1 MMRRSRGYVPQSVRL
16 PLEVPAA
23 LGCGA
28 ELKST
33 FCVAKGGRAWPS
45 HHIGDLKNWET
56 LDSFREGVEHFER
69 LFAVEPRVI
78 AHDLHPDYLS
88 TRYAQE
94 RADGDPELE
103 LVGVQHHHAHL
114 AACLAEHG
122 ETGPALGVIFDGT
135 GYGEDASVWGG
146 ELLAGDL
153 AGFERAG
160 MLMPVRLP
168 GGDRA
173 VQEPWRMAAS
183 WLSHALDDE
192 LPAIPPTLREH
203 VRRRGLGGG
212 VRHRPDGRR
221 IAGDYECRSP
231 LRRRLGALRHPG
243 EGDVRGP
250 GRSRARRRR
259 RPGRARRVRD
269 PDRGRRPGAARA
281 RSAPRDPRAPGRPRC
296 GSRGPRSSR
305 RAFTAGSPRS
315 AAAAAERACRERGL
329 DTVVLSGGVFQ
340 NRLLLERARDE
351 LDEAGLRTL
360 VPVALPAQRR
370 RHLPSARSRSP
381 RRARSRAKLTQVSP
395 TYQSP
400 NRTPN
405 APRSGIRTVR

>member
-1 MMRRSRGYVPQSVRL
+1 MPQSVRL
-16 PLEVPAA
+16 PLEAPAA

-56 LDSFREGVEHFER
+56 LASFREGVEHFER

-88 TRYAQE
+88 TRYALE
-94 RADGDPELE
+94 RADDDPELE

-122 ETGPALGVIFDGT
+122 ETGAALGVIFDGT

-183 WLSHALDDE
+183 WLSHAS
-192 LPAIPPTLREH
+192 TMSS
-203 VRRRGLGGG
+203 RRFRTDFATQ
-212 VRHRPDGRR
+212 VTRRSGRR
-221 IAGDYECRSP
+221 CAES
-231 LRRRLGALRHPG
+231 
-243 EGDVRGP
+243 
-250 GRSRARRRR
+250 SR
-259 RPGRARRVRD
+259 
-269 PDRGRRPGAARA
+269 
-281 RSAPRDPRAPGRPRC
+281 RAPGRR
-296 GSRGPRSSR
+296 
-305 RAFTAGSPRS
+305 
-315 AAAAAERACRERGL
+315 
-329 DTVVLSGGVFQ
+329 
-340 NRLLLERARDE
+340 
-351 LDEAGLRTL
+351 
-360 VPVALPAQRR
+360 
-370 RHLPSARSRSP
+370 
-381 RRARSRAKLTQVSP
+381 
-395 TYQSP
+395 
-400 NRTPN
+400 
-405 APRSGIRTVR
+405 